1 MEATRTWFRE
11 AKKQRSDR
19 LLEAKIVIVGA
30 GESGKTTLI
39 NKLKNEDYPVPDK
52 NTRTEGIEVWQ
63 WPFEGKVKAEQQAVT
78 AHVWDFGGQEIYKDT
93 HQFFLSPDTLY
104 VLLNDNRKGDTD
116 FYYWLNVIAIR
127 AGSGCPILLVFNEKN
142 GALRQISPDEE
153 LFGNFPQIV
162 KTPLDVDFADGNL
175 DRLRLMRSTIE
186 RHFCNLEAMGKPILS
201 NWLKVRQD
209 LKAEQSKNT
218 ISFDRFREIC
228 ERHDV
233 QGEDSAKVVC
243 KTLHNLGV
251 LLFYPELPGLE
262 DLVILN
268 PNWCLDAVYKV
279 LDADAVR
286 HRKGRFT
293 KEELALVWGD
303 PKYKGKLLQLRELM
317 TEFEL
322 CYRVRGSEEYV
333 APQMLP
339 VERNEDPHFPKAELL
354 RYRYEYQFM
363 PRGILTR
370 FIARMGS
377 HVKGDYVWRSGVTLQ
392 WGDTVAEVTESQ
404 VEHAINIRL
413 HGPDRKRRLLDI
425 RDELGAVHEWFRGL
439 KPKLKE
445 KIPCNCKR
453 CSGSD
458 KPSLFR
464 VKDMETLA
472 RSNAPAQCL
481 KGDELELVSV
491 HQLLEGVF
499 DTLSSHVSATKKF
512 IEDGDL
518 RSAIDVLLGVEEV
531 RNEAVHFS
539 GRLNKLEEDRR
550 KSISSPE
557 NYTRERNAISDGLL
571 SLLEEGRRWRL

>member
-1 MEATRTWFRE
+1 ME
-11 AKKQRSDR
+11 
-19 LLEAKIVIVGA
+19 
-30 GESGKTTLI
+30 
-39 NKLKNEDYPVPDK
+39 
-52 NTRTEGIEVWQ
+52 
-63 WPFEGKVKAEQQAVT
+63 VT

-104 VLLNDNRKGDTD
+104 LLLNDNRKGDTD

-153 LFGNFPQIV
+153 LFENFPQIV
-162 KTPLDVDFADGNL
+162 KTPLDVDFADDNL
-175 DRLRLMRSTIE
+175 DRLRLVRSTIE
-186 RHFCNLEAMGKPILS
+186 RHFCELEAMGKPILS

-209 LKAEQSKNT
+209 LKAEQVKNT

-233 QGEDSAKVVC
+233 KDEDSAKVVC

-251 LLFYPELPGLE
+251 LLYYPELPGLE
-262 DLVILN
+262 DLVILE

-286 HRKGRFT
+286 RRKGRFT
-293 KEELALVWGD
+293 KEELALVWSD
-303 PKYKGKLLQLRELM
+303 RKYKGKLLQLRELM

-322 CYRVRGSEEYV
+322 CYRVRDSEEYV

-339 VERNEDPHFPKAELL
+339 VERNEDPNFPKAELL

-377 HVKGDYVWRSGVTLQ
+377 HVKDDYVWRSGVTLQ
-392 WGDTVAEVTESQ
+392 WDDTVAEVTESQ

-453 CSGSD
+453 CTGSD
-458 KPSLFR
+458 KPFLFSIKQLE
-464 VKDMETLA
+464 VIGKGSGM
-472 RSNAPAQCL
+472 AQCL
-481 KGDELELVSV
+481 KDDEYTEVPV
-491 HQLLEGVF
+491 RQLLEGVF
-499 DTLSSHVSATKKF
+499 NTLSHQVESVRGF
-512 IEDGDL
+512 IEKGDL

-539 GRLNKLEEDRR
+539 GRLNQLEKEKMKGKLDVKE
-550 KSISSPE
+550 S
-557 NYTRERNAISDGLL
+557 NLQLNAISDGLL
-571 SLLEEGRRWRL
+571 SLLDEGRRWRG